1 MNFNTATV
9 ARITGLTKRQ
19 IGYWDTTDLIKPSV
33 QGAEGYGTTRL
44 YSFID
49 LVQLMV
55 AKRLL
60 DTSVSIQKLR
70 KALWYLKKNMPD
82 IEKPLADLR
91 FLTDGETIFVITKDD
106 QQILDT
112 LRNGQLVLT
121 LALGKI
127 VEDLRGEVDA
137 INARKKYEVRVKG
150 MKYSVNFHRDT
161 EDGGYWVECPAIPGC
176 ASQGDTIEEAL
187 GMIKDAIQAC
197 ADVQAEKDITQK
209 AS

>member
-60 DTSVSIQKLR
+60 DSSVSIQKLR

-82 IEKPLADLR
+82 IEKPLADLC
-91 FLTDGETIFVITKDD
+91 FLTDGKTSFVITKDD
-106 QQILDT
+106 QQVLDT

-127 VEDLRGEVDA
+127 VEDLKGEVDA
-137 INARKKYEVRVKG
+137 INARKRYGVRVKG
-150 MKYSVNFHRDT
+150 MKYSVILHMDT

-176 ASQGDTIEEAL
+176 ASQGDTVEEAL

-197 ADVQAEKDITQK
+197 ADVQAEKDSTQK

>member
-1 MNFNTATV
+1 MNFNTSTV

-60 DTSVSIQKLR
+60 DRGVSIQKLR
-70 KALWYLKKNMPD
+70 KALWYLKTNMPD
-82 IEKPLADLR
+82 IKKPLADLR
-91 FLTDGETIFVITKDD
+91 FLTDGETIFVITKDER
-106 QQILDT
+106 QILDT
-112 LRNGQLVLT
+112 LDSGQLVFT

-127 VEDLRGEVDA
+127 VEALKGEVDS
-137 INARKKYEVRVKG
+137 INAQKKHDVMVKG
-150 MKYSVNFHRDT
+150 MKYSVILHRDT
-161 EDGGYWVECPAIPGC
+161 EDGGYWVECPSIPGC
-176 ASQGDTIEEAL
+176 SSQGDTIEEAL
-187 GMIKDAIQAC
+187 TMIKDAIQAC
-197 ADVQAEKDITQK
+197 AAGITVEEFLK
-209 AS
+209 LYR

>member
-1 MNFNTATV
+1 MNFNTSTV

-60 DTSVSIQKLR
+60 DSSVSIQKLR

-82 IEKPLADLR
+82 IEKPLADFC
-91 FLTDGETIFVITKDD
+91 FLTDGKTIFVITKDD
-106 QQILDT
+106 QQVLDT

-127 VEDLRGEVDA
+127 VEDLKGEVDA

-150 MKYSVNFHRDT
+150 MKYSVNLHRDT
-161 EDGGYWVECPAIPGC
+161 EDGGYWIECPAIPGC
-176 ASQGDTIEEAL
+176 ASQGDTVEEAL

-197 ADVQAEKDITQK
+197 ADVQAEKDSTQK

>member
-1 MNFNTATV
+1 MNFNTVTV

-55 AKRLL
+55 AKRLR
-60 DTSVSIQKLR
+60 DGGVSIQKLR

-82 IEKPLADLR
+82 IQKPLANLR

-106 QQILDT
+106 RQILDT
-112 LRNGQLVLT
+112 LKSGQLVLMV
-121 LALGKI
+121 ALEEI
-127 VEDLRGEVDA
+127 VENLKGEVDA

-150 MKYSVNFHRDT
+150 MKYSVNLHRDT

-176 ASQGDTIEEAL
+176 ASQGDTVEEAL

-197 ADVQAEKDITQK
+197 SDVQAEKDSTKQ

>member
-60 DTSVSIQKLR
+60 DSSVSIQKLR

-82 IEKPLADLR
+82 IEKPLADLC
-91 FLTDGETIFVITKDD
+91 FLTDGKTSFVITKDD
-106 QQILDT
+106 QQVLDT

-127 VEDLRGEVDA
+127 VEDLKGEVDA
-137 INARKKYEVRVKG
+137 INARKRYGVRVKG
-150 MKYSVNFHRDT
+150 MKYSVILHRDT

-176 ASQGDTIEEAL
+176 ASQGDTVEEAL

-197 ADVQAEKDITQK
+197 ADVQAEKDSTQK